1 MTGNNA
7 AAGQERMVSLE
18 VFEQLPLP
26 IVAVDA
32 AGKLA
37 WSNALGR
44 STCPARQ
51 LPGLLSGEHG
61 VSRLALHRL
70 AELDDG
76 VVLYRVEDLQSRE
89 RQEEEYRRLQKAGAL
104 FQVSPGLG
112 HDLKNRLTG
121 VIGNLSLARLMMEEG
136 RGGQDALDAVRDAER
151 AALEADSLVQR
162 FMLFTHNDGLSQQSL
177 DLSAIVQNAAAVALG
192 GSNKKIQLSQHDVPW
207 PLNGNPGQLQQVIQN
222 LLQNA
227 AESMGGGGTIWVE
240 IGNTRFQEGEGGVC
254 GESMVRM
261 GVPGAGDYVQL
272 CVCDEGQGILARDLP
287 HVFEPFFS
295 RKPER
300 QGLGLTVCES
310 VVRWHGGFM
319 EVDSQAGRGTMVCL
333 YLPSRPASGEPAARP
348 VRSQRPAKILVMDDE
363 EMVRDVWERMLQR
376 LGHRCSFASEG
387 GEAIYLYQTAQ
398 YSDHPFDLVILD
410 MQVAKGMGAIETL
423 ERLKTID
430 PQVRTVISSG
440 YTQDPLML
448 RSTEFGFKAA
458 LPKPFN
464 LAQLQRLIQDLAG

>member
-18 VFEQLPLP
+18 SFEELPLP
-26 IVAVDA
+26 LVAVDA
-32 AGKLA
+32 DGKLA

-44 STCPARQ
+44 SVCPARL

-61 VSRLALHRL
+61 LSRLALHRL
-70 AELDDG
+70 AGLDG
-76 VVLYRVEDLQSRE
+76 GMTLYRVEDLQFRE

-121 VIGNLSLARLMMEEG
+121 VIGNLSLARLMMEEW
-136 RGGQDALDAVRDAER
+136 RGGPDALDAVRDAER

-162 FMLFTHNDGLSQQSL
+162 FMLFTHNDGLSQQVI
-177 DLSAIVQNAAAVALG
+177 DLAAIVQNAASVALG

-207 PLNGNPGQLQQVIQN
+207 PLTGNPGQLQQAVQN
-222 LLQNA
+222 ILQNA
-227 AESMGGGGTIWVE
+227 AEAMGGGTIWVE
-240 IGNTRFQEGEGGVC
+240 VGNVRFQEGGGGAV
-254 GESMVRM
+254 GETVVRM
-261 GVPGAGDYVQL
+261 GGPEAGDYVQL
-272 CVCDEGQGILARDLP
+272 RIRDEGQGILARDLP

-319 EVDSQAGRGTMVCL
+319 DVDSQAGRGTVVCL
-333 YLPSRPASGEPAARP
+333 YLPSRPVAGEPPVRP

-387 GEAIYLYQTAQ
+387 GEALYLYQTAQ

-448 RSTEFGFKAA
+448 RSTEFGFKAS
-458 LPKPFN
+458 LPKPFS
-464 LAQLQRLIQDLAG
+464 LAQLQRLIQDLAS

>member
-1 MTGNNA
+1 MA
-7 AAGQERMVSLE
+7 ATPAGAVSLE
-18 VFEQLPLP
+18 SFEALPLP
-26 IVAVDA
+26 LVAVDA
-32 AGKLA
+32 EGGLA
-37 WSNALGR
+37 WANALGR
-44 STCPARQ
+44 SVCPARV
-51 LPGLLSGEHG
+51 LPGLLAGDRSAP
-61 VSRLALHRL
+61 RLALHRL
-70 AELDDG
+70 GELDNG
-76 VVLYRVEDLQSRE
+76 AVLYRIEDLQFRE

-136 RGGQDALDAVRDAER
+136 RGGQDVLDAVRDAER

-162 FMLFTHNDGLSQQSL
+162 FMLFTHNDGLSQQNL
-177 DLSAIVQNAAAVALG
+177 DLAAVVQNAASVALA
-192 GSNKKIQLSQHDVPW
+192 GSNKKIQLSQHDTPW
-207 PLNGNPGQLQQVIQN
+207 SLSGNPGQLQQAIQN

-227 AESMGGGGTIWVE
+227 AEAMSGGGTIWVE
-240 IGNTRFQEGEGGVC
+240 LGNARFQEEDAA
-254 GESMVRM
+254 
-261 GVPGAGDYVQL
+261 GVPGDSVLRMGTLAPGDYVAL
-272 CVCDEGQGILARDLP
+272 RIRDEGQGILARDLP

-295 RKPER
+295 RKPDR

-319 EVDSQAGRGTMVCL
+319 EIDSQAGRGTIVNL
-333 YLPSRPASGEPAARP
+333 FLPVRSATGEVAARP
-348 VRSQRPAKILVMDDE
+348 ARSQRPVKILVMDDE

-387 GEAIYLYQTAQ
+387 GEALFLYHTAQ

-410 MQVAKGMGAIETL
+410 MLVAKGMGAIETL

-430 PQVRTVISSG
+430 PNVRTVISSG
-440 YTQDPLML
+440 YTQDALML

-458 LPKPFN
+458 LPKPFS
-464 LAQLQRLIQDLAG
+464 LAQLQRLIQDLVG